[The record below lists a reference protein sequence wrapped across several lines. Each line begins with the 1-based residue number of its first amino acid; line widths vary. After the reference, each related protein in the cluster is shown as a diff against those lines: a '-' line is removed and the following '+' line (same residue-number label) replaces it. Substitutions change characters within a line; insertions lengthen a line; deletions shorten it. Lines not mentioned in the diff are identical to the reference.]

1 MKITIILLNKLII
14 KESWNA
20 LGKVEFCGTILEMGL
35 EHEGNIEF

>member
-1 MKITIILLNKLII
+1 M
-14 KESWNA
+14 